1 MKRIGNLQNGPCLV
15 IGGYNAVSSKEEKRG
30 GKVFRLSHAKD
41 YLEFIEDTKLLDFGL
56 VGPKY
61 TWTNK

>member
-1 MKRIGNLQNGPCLV
+1 MKRIGNLQNGPWLV
-15 IGGYNAVSSKEEKRG
+15 IGDYNAVSSKEEKWG

-41 YLEFIEDTKLLDFGL
+41 YLEFIEDTKLIDFGI